1 MNQGDGAC
9 RCLPLPY
16 DISIVGCQPTLRKSG
31 ELDMQI
37 AEVTEDILLFLPIL
51 ILAESIIAL
60 VVWFAFGSKG
70 GRGARFAAWLGL
82 VTLTLIVGSI
92 LAFIGIHI
100 LLFAFGNG
108 AAVAGAIVTTVFM
121 LLMPFG
127 WAWVVRHP
135 ATNGAESGNDVT
147 SQPR

>member
-1 MNQGDGAC
+1 
-9 RCLPLPY
+9 
-16 DISIVGCQPTLRKSG
+16 
-31 ELDMQI
+31 MQI

-51 ILAESIIAL
+51 ILAESVIAL

-82 VTLTLIVGSI
+82 VTLTLVVGSI

-100 LLFAFGNG
+100 LLFAFGNA
-108 AAVAGAIVTTVFM
+108 AAVMGAIVTTVFM

-135 ATNGAESGNDVT
+135 SADRAESGADVT